1 MNLRLILLRNLDE
14 LSGRGGDE
22 YSLEARKTVEGAG
35 DVMRDSIETA
45 ASPYTGSSLEALS
58 RPPIDQHLERIA
70 LLMDRAIR
78 IPGTDVRF
86 GLDPVIGFFFP
97 VAGDA
102 IGAIVSAYIVFVSVR
117 YGLPKIV
124 IARMV
129 FNIAADFVVGSIPFL
144 GDAAD
149 FVWKVNTRNLRLL
162 NKYASGKRGSFWSDW
177 AWVLILFGVLLMLVF
192 GVIALIFWSIKAS
205 GLI

>member
-1 MNLRLILLRNLDE
+1 MPDPRSPNRALIER
-14 LSGRGGDE
+14 
-22 YSLEARKTVEGAG
+22 
-35 DVMRDSIETA
+35 
-45 ASPYTGSSLEALS
+45 ASAPYTDSGLEALS

-70 LLMDRAIR
+70 LLMDKAVR
-78 IPGTDVRF
+78 IPGTDIRF

-102 IGAIVSAYIVFVSVR
+102 IGAIVSAYIVFISVR

-129 FNIAADFVVGSIPFL
+129 FNIAADFAVGSIPFL
-144 GDAAD
+144 GDAVD
-149 FVWKVNTRNLRLL
+149 FVWKVNTRNLSLL

-177 AWVLILFGVLLMLVF
+177 AWLFVLLGALFLLLFG
-192 GVIALIFWSIKAS
+192 GIALIYYAIKATGM

>member
-1 MNLRLILLRNLDE
+1 VKDSR
-14 LSGRGGDE
+14 
-22 YSLEARKTVEGAG
+22 SLN
-35 DVMRDSIETA
+35 RDLIETLPALRTASLA
-45 ASPYTGSSLEALS
+45 APS

-70 LLMDRAIR
+70 LLMDRAVR
-78 IPGTDVRF
+78 IPGTDFRF

-102 IGAIVSAYIVFVSVR
+102 IGAIVSAYIVLVSVR
-117 YGLPKIV
+117 YGLPKGV

-129 FNIAADFVVGSIPFL
+129 FNIAADFVVGSIPFV

-162 NKYASGKRGSFWSDW
+162 NTYASGRRGSFWSDW
-177 AWVLILFGVLLMLVF
+177 AWAFVLLGVLFLLILGAA
-192 GVIALIFWSIKAS
+192 ALIYYAIKS
-205 GLI
+205 TGMGLV

>member
-1 MNLRLILLRNLDE
+1 MLD
-14 LSGRGGDE
+14 S
-22 YSLEARKTVEGAG
+22 SSSN
-35 DVMRDSIETA
+35 RDSIER
-45 ASPYTGSSLEALS
+45 ALS
-58 RPPIDQHLERIA
+58 PNTGTGLEPLTRPPIDQHLERIT
-70 LLMDRAIR
+70 LLMDKSIR
-78 IPGTDVRF
+78 IPGAGITF
-86 GLDPVIGFFFP
+86 GLDPVIGLLFP

-102 IGAIVSAYIVFVSVR
+102 IGAIVSAYIVLVSVR

-129 FNIAADFVVGSIPFL
+129 FNIAADFVVGSIPL
-144 GDAAD
+144 VGDAAD

-177 AWVLILFGVLLMLVF
+177 AWVFLLFGALFLLVF
-192 GVIALIFWSIKAS
+192 GALALIYYTIKATGM

>member
-1 MNLRLILLRNLDE
+1 
-14 LSGRGGDE
+14 
-22 YSLEARKTVEGAG
+22 
-35 DVMRDSIETA
+35 MRDSRISKQSSIESESLTQA
-45 ASPYTGSSLEALS
+45 ASSSPVLS
-58 RPPIDQHLERIA
+58 PPIDQHLERIA
-70 LLMDRAIR
+70 LLMDRSVR
-78 IPGTDVRF
+78 IPGTDIRF

-102 IGAIVSAYIVFVSVR
+102 IGAIVSAYIVLVSVR

-129 FNIAADFVVGSIPFL
+129 FNIAADFVVGSIPFV

-162 NKYASGKRGSFWSDW
+162 NKFASGRRGSFWSDW
-177 AWVLILFGVLLMLVF
+177 AWVFVLFGVLF
-192 GVIALIFWSIKAS
+192 GLILGALILIYYALKATGR

>member
-1 MNLRLILLRNLDE
+1 MT
-14 LSGRGGDE
+14 
-22 YSLEARKTVEGAG
+22 KP
-35 DVMRDSIETA
+35 RDLVSD
-45 ASPYTGSSLEALS
+45 SSYPSQSSLERAHWSRSSPGHAALT
-58 RPPIDQHLERIA
+58 RPTIDQHLERIA
-70 LLMDRAIR
+70 MLMDKAIR
-78 IPGTDVRF
+78 IPGTDITF
-86 GLDPVIGFFFP
+86 GLDPIIGMFFP

-102 IGAIVSAYIVFVSVR
+102 IGALVSAYIVFVSVR

-162 NKYASGKRGSFWSDW
+162 NKYATGKRGSFWSDW
-177 AWVLILFGVLLMLVF
+177 AWLFVLMGALFLLIIAAL
-192 GVIALIFWSIKAS
+192 ALIFFALKETGI

>member
-1 MNLRLILLRNLDE
+1 RRSDADSPPLRTSVE
-14 LSGRGGDE
+14 VAGGLTDP
-22 YSLEARKTVEGAG
+22 V
-35 DVMRDSIETA
+35 DTA
-45 ASPYTGSSLEALS
+45 PSPYLGRAAETVS
-58 RPPIDQHLERIA
+58 PQPIDKHLERIA
-70 LLMDRAIR
+70 LLMDQSIR
-78 IPGTDVRF
+78 IPGTDIRF

-102 IGAIVSAYIVFVSVR
+102 IGAIVSAYIVLVSVK

-162 NKYASGKRGSFWSDW
+162 NKYASGKRGTFWSDW
-177 AWVLILFGVLLMLVF
+177 AWVLILFGVLVVLLF
-192 GVIALIFWSIKAS
+192 GVIAVIFWSIKAS
-205 GLI
+205 GLIQ

>member
-1 MNLRLILLRNLDE
+1 MPDSTSLNRNLVERFPADP
-14 LSGRGGDE
+14 SGSG
-22 YSLEARKTVEGAG
+22 LQ
-35 DVMRDSIETA
+35 
-45 ASPYTGSSLEALS
+45 ALS

-70 LLMDRAIR
+70 LLMDRAVR
-78 IPGTDVRF
+78 IPGTDIRF

-102 IGAIVSAYIVFVSVR
+102 IGAIISAYIVIVSVR
-117 YGLPKIV
+117 YGLPKVV

-129 FNIAADFVVGSIPFL
+129 FNIAADFVVGSVPFL

-162 NKYASGKRGSFWSDW
+162 NKYASGERGSFWSDW
-177 AWVLILFGVLLMLVF
+177 AWVFVLLAVLFLLILG
-192 GVIALIFWSIKAS
+192 GIALIYYTIKATGM

>member
-1 MNLRLILLRNLDE
+1 MLDSSSSNRDPFQRV
-14 LSGRGGDE
+14 LSPETGTG
-22 YSLEARKTVEGAG
+22 LEPLT
-35 DVMRDSIETA
+35 
-45 ASPYTGSSLEALS
+45 
-58 RPPIDQHLERIA
+58 RPPIDQHLERIT
-70 LLMDRAIR
+70 LLMDKSIR
-78 IPGTDVRF
+78 IPGTGITF
-86 GLDPVIGFFFP
+86 GLDPVIGLLFP

-102 IGAIVSAYIVFVSVR
+102 VGAIVSAYIVLVSVR

-129 FNIAADFVVGSIPFL
+129 FNIAADFVVGSIPL
-144 GDAAD
+144 VGDAAD

-177 AWVLILFGVLLMLVF
+177 AWVFLLFGALFLLMF
-192 GVIALIFWSIKAS
+192 GALALIYYSIKATGM

>member
-1 MNLRLILLRNLDE
+1 
-14 LSGRGGDE
+14 
-22 YSLEARKTVEGAG
+22 
-35 DVMRDSIETA
+35 
-45 ASPYTGSSLEALS
+45 
-58 RPPIDQHLERIA
+58 
-70 LLMDRAIR
+70 MDKSIR
-78 IPGTDVRF
+78 IPGTRIAF
-86 GLDPVIGFFFP
+86 GLDPIIGLLFP

-102 IGAIVSAYIVFVSVR
+102 IGAIISAYIVLVSVR

-129 FNIAADFVVGSIPFL
+129 FNIAADFVVGSIPL
-144 GDAAD
+144 VGDAAD

-177 AWVLILFGVLLMLVF
+177 AWVFLLFGGLFLLMF
-192 GVIALIFWSIKAS
+192 GALALIYYSVKATGM

>member
-1 MNLRLILLRNLDE
+1 
-14 LSGRGGDE
+14 
-22 YSLEARKTVEGAG
+22 
-35 DVMRDSIETA
+35 MRDSRISKQSSIESESLTQA
-45 ASPYTGSSLEALS
+45 ASSSPVLS
-58 RPPIDQHLERIA
+58 PPIDKHLERIA
-70 LLMDRAIR
+70 LLMDRSVR
-78 IPGTDVRF
+78 IPGTDIRF

-102 IGAIVSAYIVFVSVR
+102 IGAIVSAYIVLVSVR

-129 FNIAADFVVGSIPFL
+129 FNIAADFVVGSIPFV

-162 NKYASGKRGSFWSDW
+162 NKFASGRRGSFWSDW
-177 AWVLILFGVLLMLVF
+177 AWVFVLFGVLF
-192 GVIALIFWSIKAS
+192 GLILGALILIYYALKATGR

>member
-1 MNLRLILLRNLDE
+1 MLDSTRPNRNPI
-14 LSGRGGDE
+14 
-22 YSLEARKTVEGAG
+22 
-35 DVMRDSIETA
+35 DS
-45 ASPYTGSSLEALS
+45 ALS
-58 RPPIDQHLERIA
+58 PRTGTGLEPLTRPPIDQHLERIA
-70 LLMDRAIR
+70 LLMDKSIR
-78 IPGTDVRF
+78 IPGTGITF
-86 GLDPVIGFFFP
+86 GLDPIIGLLFP

-102 IGAIVSAYIVFVSVR
+102 IGAIVSAYIVLVSVR

-129 FNIAADFVVGSIPFL
+129 FNIAADFVVGSIPL
-144 GDAAD
+144 IGDAAD

-177 AWVLILFGVLLMLVF
+177 AWVFLLFGGLFLLLF
-192 GVIALIFWSIKAS
+192 GALALIYYSIKATGM

>member
-1 MNLRLILLRNLDE
+1 MSNSVRIFAYSRNSDSE
-14 LSGRGGDE
+14 
-22 YSLEARKTVEGAG
+22 SLERAYNNAKVQ
-35 DVMRDSIETA
+35 
-45 ASPYTGSSLEALS
+45 PAL
-58 RPPIDQHLERIA
+58 RPPIDQHLERIT
-70 LLMDRAIR
+70 LLMDKAIR
-78 IPGTDVRF
+78 IPGTNLQF
-86 GLDPVIGFFFP
+86 GLDPILGLFLP

-102 IGAIVSAYIVFVSVR
+102 IGAIVSAYMVFVSVR

-129 FNIAADFVVGSIPFL
+129 FNIAADFAVGCIPFL

-162 NKYASGKRGSFWSDW
+162 NRYASGEGRSFWSDW
-177 AWVLILFGVLLMLVF
+177 AWLFVLLGVLFLLVVGGLVF
-192 GVIALIFWSIKAS
+192 VYYALKAAGI

>member
-1 MNLRLILLRNLDE
+1 LSDRRSDTDFPPLRTSVE
-14 LSGRGGDE
+14 VAGGLTDP
-22 YSLEARKTVEGAG
+22 V
-35 DVMRDSIETA
+35 DTA
-45 ASPYTGSSLEALS
+45 PSPYIGRAAEKISPQA
-58 RPPIDQHLERIA
+58 IDKHLERIA
-70 LLMDRAIR
+70 LLMDQSIR
-78 IPGTDVRF
+78 IPGTEIRF

-102 IGAIVSAYIVFVSVR
+102 IGAIVSAYIVLVSVK

-177 AWVLILFGVLLMLVF
+177 AWVLILFGVLFVLLF
-192 GVIALIFWSIKAS
+192 GVIALIFWAFKSS
-205 GLI
+205 GLGLT

>member
-1 MNLRLILLRNLDE
+1 M
-14 LSGRGGDE
+14 
-22 YSLEARKTVEGAG
+22 
-35 DVMRDSIETA
+35 
-45 ASPYTGSSLEALS
+45 
-58 RPPIDQHLERIA
+58 DQS
-70 LLMDRAIR
+70 IR
-78 IPGTDVRF
+78 IPGTDIRF
-86 GLDPVIGFFFP
+86 GIDPVIGFFFP

-102 IGAIVSAYIVFVSVR
+102 IGAIVSAYIVLVSVK

-162 NKYASGKRGSFWSDW
+162 NKYASGKQRSFWSDW
-177 AWVLILFGVLLMLVF
+177 AWVLILFGVLFVLLF
-192 GVIALIFWSIKAS
+192 GVIALIFWAFKAS
-205 GLI
+205 GRWII

>member
-1 MNLRLILLRNLDE
+1 MAKPRDIVSDSNYPGQPLLEGTPLPQTGP
-14 LSGRGGDE
+14 GRGP
-22 YSLEARKTVEGAG
+22 LT
-35 DVMRDSIETA
+35 
-45 ASPYTGSSLEALS
+45 

-78 IPGTDVRF
+78 IPGTNITF
-86 GLDPVIGFFFP
+86 GLGPVIGLFFP

-102 IGAIVSAYIVFVSVR
+102 IGAVVSAYMVFVSVR
-117 YGLPKIV
+117 YGLPKAV

-149 FVWKVNTRNLRLL
+149 FAWKVNTRNLRLL
-162 NKYASGKRGSFWSDW
+162 NKHASGKRGSFWSDW
-177 AWVLILFGVLLMLVF
+177 AWLFVLMGVLFLLIVAAL
-192 GVIALIFWSIKAS
+192 ALIVFAIKATGI

>member
-1 MNLRLILLRNLDE
+1 MVKEPRSSNRDLIERMPAPRADL
-14 LSGRGGDE
+14 
-22 YSLEARKTVEGAG
+22 AWQ
-35 DVMRDSIETA
+35 ET
-45 ASPYTGSSLEALS
+45 S

-70 LLMDRAIR
+70 LLMDKAVR
-78 IPGTDVRF
+78 IPGTDIRF
-86 GLDPVIGFFFP
+86 GLDPVIGFLFP

-102 IGAIVSAYIVFVSVR
+102 FGAIVSAYIVLVSVR
-117 YGLPKIV
+117 YGLPKGV

-162 NKYASGKRGSFWSDW
+162 NKHASGKRGSFWSDW
-177 AWVLILFGVLLMLVF
+177 AWVFVLLGALLLLVL
-192 GVIALIFWSIKAS
+192 GGIALIIFAIKSS
-205 GLI
+205 GMGLV

>member
-1 MNLRLILLRNLDE
+1 MPDSRSPTSDLIE
-14 LSGRGGDE
+14 SMPAPPPGSG
-22 YSLEARKTVEGAG
+22 LQ
-35 DVMRDSIETA
+35 
-45 ASPYTGSSLEALS
+45 ALS

-70 LLMDRAIR
+70 VLMDRAVR
-78 IPGTDVRF
+78 IPGTDIRF

-102 IGAIVSAYIVFVSVR
+102 IGAIVSAYIVLLSVR
-117 YGLPKIV
+117 YGLPKVV

-162 NKYASGKRGSFWSDW
+162 NKYASGERGSFWSDW
-177 AWVLILFGVLLMLVF
+177 AWVFMLIGVLFLLILG
-192 GVIALIFWSIKAS
+192 GIALIYYAIKS
-205 GLI
+205 TGMGLI

>member
-1 MNLRLILLRNLDE
+1 MFDTPQTSKIKPAAADDRLGLATRQPMNE
-14 LSGRGGDE
+14 
-22 YSLEARKTVEGAG
+22 
-35 DVMRDSIETA
+35 
-45 ASPYTGSSLEALS
+45 
-58 RPPIDQHLERIA
+58 HLERIG
-70 LLMDRAIR
+70 LLMDKAIR
-78 IPGTDVRF
+78 IPGTDLRF
-86 GLDPVIGFFFP
+86 GLDPIIGFFFP

-102 IGAIVSAYIVFVSVR
+102 IGAVVSAYIVLVSVR

-162 NKYASGKRGSFWSDW
+162 NKYASGEGRSFWSDW
-177 AWVLILFGVLLMLVF
+177 AWVFSLLALLFVLLLGGLVLIYYAVKAT
-192 GVIALIFWSIKAS
+192 GV

>member
-1 MNLRLILLRNLDE
+1 MVNPENLVSDL
-14 LSGRGGDE
+14 
-22 YSLEARKTVEGAG
+22 
-35 DVMRDSIETA
+35 
-45 ASPYTGSSLEALS
+45 GSSNRDPIERALS
-58 RPPIDQHLERIA
+58 PRAGSAPEPLPRPPIDQHLERIA
-70 LLMDRAIR
+70 LLMDKSIR
-78 IPGTDVRF
+78 IPGTGITF
-86 GLDPVIGFFFP
+86 GLDPVIGLLFP

-129 FNIAADFVVGSIPFL
+129 FNIAADFVVGSIPL
-144 GDAAD
+144 AGDAAD

-162 NKYASGKRGSFWSDW
+162 NKHASGERRSFWSDW
-177 AWVLILFGVLLMLVF
+177 AWVLILFGVLFLLIF
-192 GVIALIFWSIKAS
+192 GGIALIYYAIKATGM